1 MVRGSPTPETPLV
14 GRWRIVEMSTW
25 DREAVDLIEPGFIEV
40 AADGTGEFGFVAV
53 RGQIDYRLV
62 ERDGRAGIEFTWEGT
77 DEGDPVSGRGW
88 ATLIDEALI
97 EGHVFFHLGDDSS
110 FRAEP
115 AHAADRADDKQ

>member
-1 MVRGSPTPETPLV
+1 MI

-53 RGQIDYRLV
+53 SGQIDYRLV

-88 ATLIDEALI
+88 ATLVDEALI
-97 EGHVFFHLGDDSS
+97 EGHVFFHLGEDSS